1 MRSTPRLK
9 RLIST
14 VTGMLR
20 DREAVLIGDVETV
33 RHQKEKELQL
43 QKDELEFL
51 LSGIRQAVIFSEAMV
66 KESSD
71 TEIVA
76 GHHQVVSR
84 MATLTREREKV
95 QLEPVTK
102 AKIEFV
108 GMEEGME
115 LLGSVIKEL
124 RTVDDGISAEQ
135 LIVEMSNYHHQINQA
150 YSFKVILVDMKG
162 NKVSSKMLRQSIKS
176 LAVEMAGSSNVKVST
191 FQPEKEVISFPFIS
205 ILDLIDHH

>member
-1 MRSTPRLK
+1 
-9 RLIST
+9 
-14 VTGMLR
+14 MLR
-20 DREAVLIGDVETV
+20 DREA
-33 RHQKEKELQL
+33 
-43 QKDELEFL
+43 
-51 LSGIRQAVIFSEAMV
+51 
-66 KESSD
+66 
-71 TEIVA
+71 
-76 GHHQVVSR
+76 
-84 MATLTREREKV
+84 
-95 QLEPVTK
+95 
-102 AKIEFV
+102 
-108 GMEEGME
+108 EGME

-124 RTVDDGISAEQ
+124 GTVVDDGISAEQ

>member
-20 DREAVLIGDVETV
+20 DREA
-33 RHQKEKELQL
+33 
-43 QKDELEFL
+43 
-51 LSGIRQAVIFSEAMV
+51 
-66 KESSD
+66 
-71 TEIVA
+71 
-76 GHHQVVSR
+76 
-84 MATLTREREKV
+84 
-95 QLEPVTK
+95 
-102 AKIEFV
+102 
-108 GMEEGME
+108 EGME

-124 RTVDDGISAEQ
+124 GTVVDDGISAEQ